1 MDTETTGLDF
11 KTGHRII
18 EIGCVEI
25 VNRKFTG
32 NEYHTYIN
40 PDRESDEG
48 ALRVH
53 GLTAEF
59 LSDKPRFVEIYEDFI
74 DFIKDSELLIHNA
87 EFDIGFLDNE
97 IKLVS
102 KDLNLVEKE
111 VLKITDTLQIA
122 REKHPGQRNSLD
134 ALVSRYEIN
143 GYDRELHGALLD
155 SKILGDVYLSMTGGQ
170 STLDFT
176 TNENDEKNIKT
187 AKEKSSSKKKLKVI
201 NVRFVCQFLLTLNNL
216 VKNMIFKNTQ
226 ETLKTILKY
235 LKNLKLIIFSFRL
248 LKIFIV
254 SKLKIGFF

>member
-1 MDTETTGLDF
+1 MNRQIILDTETTGLDF
-11 KTGHRII
+11 KTGHRVI

-40 PDRESDEG
+40 PERESDEG

-53 GLTAEF
+53 GLTNEF
-59 LSDKPRFVEIYEDFI
+59 LSDKPKFSEIYEEFI
-74 DFIKDSELLIHNA
+74 NFIKDAELLIHNA

-102 KDLNLVEKE
+102 KDLNPVENE

-170 STLDFT
+170 SDLDFSNT
-176 TNENDEKNIKT
+176 EGNENNID
-187 AKEKSSSKKKLKVI
+187 SSKDKIATRKKLKVI
-201 NVRFVCQFLLTLNNL
+201 KVSPKEKTRNIEYLA
-216 VKNMIFKNTQ
+216 KMKE
-226 ETLKTILKY
+226 ETDVEPIW
-235 LKNLKLIIFSFRL
+235 NQDHE
-248 LKIFIV
+248 
-254 SKLKIGFF
+254 

>member
-1 MDTETTGLDF
+1 MNRQIILDTETTGLDF
-11 KTGHRII
+11 KTGHRVI

-40 PDRESDEG
+40 PERDSDEG

-53 GLTAEF
+53 GLTTEF
-59 LSDKPRFVEIYEDFI
+59 LSDKPKFSEIYEEFI
-74 DFIKDSELLIHNA
+74 NFIKDSELLIHNA

-102 KDLNLVEKE
+102 KDLNPVENE

-170 STLDFT
+170 SDLDFSNTERDDNNVDSSKDQIT
-176 TNENDEKNIKT
+176 TRKKLIVIKVS
-187 AKEKSSSKKKLKVI
+187 AKEKARNIEYLAKMKE
-201 NVRFVCQFLLTLNNL
+201 
-216 VKNMIFKNTQ
+216 
-226 ETLKTILKY
+226 ETDMEPIW
-235 LKNLKLIIFSFRL
+235 NQDNE
-248 LKIFIV
+248 
-254 SKLKIGFF
+254 

>member
-1 MDTETTGLDF
+1 MNRQIILDTETTGLDF

-18 EIGCVEI
+18 EIGCIEI

-40 PDRESDEG
+40 PDRDSDEG

-53 GLTAEF
+53 GLTTEF
-59 LSDKPRFVEIYEDFI
+59 LSDKPRFSEIYGDFI
-74 DFIKDSELLIHNA
+74 SFIKDSELLIHNA

-102 KDLNLVEKE
+102 KDLNSIEKE

-134 ALVSRYEIN
+134 ALVNRYEIN

-170 STLDFT
+170 SDLDFT
-176 TNENDEKNIKT
+176 TNDSHENNLEEVKEKTSSKQKLKVVKVS
-187 AKEKSSSKKKLKVI
+187 AKEKA
-201 NVRFVCQFLLTLNNL
+201 RNL
-216 VKNMIFKNTQ
+216 EYLAKMKEETDVEPIWNQ
-226 ETLKTILKY
+226 EHE
-235 LKNLKLIIFSFRL
+235 
-248 LKIFIV
+248 
-254 SKLKIGFF
+254 

>member
-1 MDTETTGLDF
+1 MNRQIILDTETTGLDF

-40 PDRESDEG
+40 PDRDSDEG

-59 LSDKPRFVEIYEDFI
+59 LSDKPRFAEIYEDFI
-74 DFIKDSELLIHNA
+74 SFIKDSELLIHNA

-102 KDLNLVEKE
+102 KDLDSIEKE

-134 ALVSRYEIN
+134 ALVNRYAIN

-170 STLDFT
+170 SNLDFT
-176 TNENDEKNIKT
+176 TNDTHEKNVEEV
-187 AKEKSSSKKKLKVI
+187 KEKTSSRKKLKV
-201 NVRFVCQFLLTLNNL
+201 VKVSAKEKARNL
-216 VKNMIFKNTQ
+216 EYLAKMKE
-226 ETLKTILKY
+226 ETDVEPIW
-235 LKNLKLIIFSFRL
+235 NLEHE
-248 LKIFIV
+248 
-254 SKLKIGFF
+254 